1 MDKLDIRILDVLQQ
15 DGSLTQAQ
23 LAERV
28 GSSPSTSLR
37 RAQRLEKSGH
47 LGRCV
52 YLADARKLERG
63 LRAIVTIVTTSPGGK
78 TLESFVK
85 RINNEPAIDLAY
97 GTTGEVDAVLLAN
110 FADMQEYRALC
121 NRLLDDDPHVVRYT
135 TMFAVDRYKECS
147 AVPTDAL
154 TAKLLHENHGLD

>member
-1 MDKLDIRILDVLQQ
+1 MDRLDVRILDALQQ

-37 RAQRLEKSGH
+37 RAQRLKKSGY
-47 LGRCV
+47 LNRCV

-63 LRAIVTIVTTSPGGK
+63 LRTIITVVTSSPGGK

-85 RINNEPAIDLAY
+85 KISKEPAIDLAY
-97 GTTGEVDAVLLAN
+97 GTTGEVDAVLLAS
-110 FADMQEYRALC
+110 FADMQEYRAVC
-121 NRLLDDDPHVVRYT
+121 DRLLDDDPHVVRYT
-135 TMFAVDRYKECS
+135 TLFAVDRYKECS

-154 TAKLLHENHGLD
+154 KAKLLQE

>member
-1 MDKLDIRILDVLQQ
+1 MDRLDIRLLDALQQ

-37 RAQRLEKSGH
+37 RVQRLKASGH
-47 LGRCV
+47 LDRCV
-52 YLADARKLERG
+52 YLANPRKLDRG
-63 LRAIVTIVTTSPGGK
+63 LRAIITVVASGHGRMDSYGFMDRARS
-78 TLESFVK
+78 EA
-85 RINNEPAIDLAY
+85 AIDLAY

-110 FADMQEYRALC
+110 FKDMEEYRAVC
-121 NRLLDDDPHVVRYT
+121 DRLFDADPHVERYT
-135 TMFAVDRYKECS
+135 TLFAVDRYKENT

-154 TAKLLHENHGLD
+154 EARLAQE

>member
-1 MDKLDIRILDVLQQ
+1 MDRLDVRILDALQQ
-15 DGSLTQAQ
+15 EGSLTQAQ

-37 RAQRLEKSGH
+37 RAHRLKKSGH
-47 LGRCV
+47 LSRCV
-52 YLADARKLERG
+52 YLADPRKLERG
-63 LRAIVTIVTTSPGGK
+63 LRAIITVVTTSPGGK

-85 RINNEPAIDLAY
+85 RINKEPAIDLAY

-110 FADMQEYRALC
+110 FADMQEYREVC
-121 NRLLDDDPHVVRYT
+121 DRLLDDDRHVVRYT

-154 TAKLLHENHGLD
+154 MAKLLQE

>member
-1 MDKLDIRILDVLQQ
+1 MDGLDVRILEALQQ

-37 RAQRLEKSGH
+37 RAQRLQKSGH
-47 LGRCV
+47 LTDCV

-63 LRAIVTIVTTSPGGK
+63 LRAIITVVITSPGRK
-78 TLESFVK
+78 TLKSFEEQIGK
-85 RINNEPAIDLAY
+85 EPSIDLAY

-110 FADMQEYRALC
+110 FVDMEEYSAVC
-121 NRLLDDDPHVVRYT
+121 GRLLEDNPYIVRYT
-135 TMFAVDRYKECS
+135 TLFAVDRYKERS
-147 AVPTDAL
+147 AIPTDAL
-154 TAKLLHENHGLD
+154 QAKLLQES

>member
-1 MDKLDIRILDVLQQ
+1 MDRLDVRILDALQQ
-15 DGSLTQAQ
+15 DGALTQAQ

-37 RAQRLEKSGH
+37 RARRLKKSGH
-47 LGRCV
+47 LDRCV

-63 LRAIVTIVTTSPGGK
+63 LRAVITVVTTRPGGK

-85 RINNEPAIDLAY
+85 KINKEPAIDLAY

-110 FADMQEYRALC
+110 FADMQEYRAVC
-121 NRLLDDDPHVVRYT
+121 DRLLDDAHVVRYT
-135 TMFAVDRYKECS
+135 TLFAVDRYKECS

-154 TAKLLHENHGLD
+154 AAKLQQS

>member
-1 MDKLDIRILDVLQQ
+1 MDKLDVRILDALQQ

-37 RAQRLEKSGH
+37 RAQRLKKSGH
-47 LGRCV
+47 LTRCV
-52 YLADARKLERG
+52 YLADPQKLERG
-63 LRAIVTIVTTSPGGK
+63 LRAVITVVTSSPGGK
-78 TLESFVK
+78 TLEAFVK
-85 RINNEPAIDLAY
+85 RINKEPAIDLAY

-110 FADMQEYRALC
+110 FADMHEYREVC
-121 NRLLDDDPHVVRYT
+121 IRLFDDDPHVVRYT

-147 AVPTDAL
+147 AIPTDAL
-154 TAKLLHENHGLD
+154 TAKLRPD

>member
-1 MDKLDIRILDVLQQ
+1 MDRLDVRILDALQQ

-37 RAQRLEKSGH
+37 RAQRLKKSGH
-47 LGRCV
+47 LDRCV

-63 LRAIVTIVTTSPGGK
+63 LRTIITVVIRSPKGK
-78 TLESFVK
+78 TLASFVRK
-85 RINNEPAIDLAY
+85 IGKEPAIDLAY
-97 GTTGEVDAVLLAN
+97 GTTGEVDTVLLAN
-110 FADMQEYRALC
+110 FANMEEYRAVC
-121 NRLLDDDPHVVRYT
+121 DRLLDDDPHVVRYT
-135 TMFAVDRYKECS
+135 TLFAVDRYKECS

-154 TAKLLHENHGLD
+154 KAKLLQE

>member
-1 MDKLDIRILDVLQQ
+1 MDRLDVRILDALQQ

-37 RAQRLEKSGH
+37 RAQRLKKSGH
-47 LGRCV
+47 LDRCV

-63 LRAIVTIVTTSPGGK
+63 LRTIITVVIRSPKGK
-78 TLESFVK
+78 TLESFVRK
-85 RINNEPAIDLAY
+85 IGKEPAIDLAY
-97 GTTGEVDAVLLAN
+97 GTTGEVDTVLLAN
-110 FADMQEYRALC
+110 FANMEEYRAVC
-121 NRLLDDDPHVVRYT
+121 DRLLDDDPHVVRYT
-135 TMFAVDRYKECS
+135 TLFAVDRYKECS

-154 TAKLLHENHGLD
+154 KAKLLQE

>member
-1 MDKLDIRILDVLQQ
+1 MDKLDVRILDALQQ

-37 RAQRLEKSGH
+37 RAQRLKKSGH
-47 LGRCV
+47 LSRCV
-52 YLADARKLERG
+52 YLADPQKLERG
-63 LRAIVTIVTTSPGGK
+63 LRAVITVVTSSPGGK
-78 TLESFVK
+78 TLEAFVK
-85 RINNEPAIDLAY
+85 RINKEPAIDLAY

-110 FADMQEYRALC
+110 FADMHEYREVC
-121 NRLLDDDPHVVRYT
+121 IRLLDGDPHVVRYT

-147 AVPTDAL
+147 AIPTDAL
-154 TAKLLHENHGLD
+154 TAKLRSE